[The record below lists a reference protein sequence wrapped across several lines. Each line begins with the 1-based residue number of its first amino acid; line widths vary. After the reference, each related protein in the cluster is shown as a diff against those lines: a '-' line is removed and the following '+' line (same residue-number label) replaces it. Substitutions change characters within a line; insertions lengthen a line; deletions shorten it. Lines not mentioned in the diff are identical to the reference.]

1 MAGWSTNG
9 VAGQHR
15 RRSDNPFGMV
25 RRSPAARFCCTPSKA
40 KAWAVGVN
48 WYLAR
53 AIKVVVD
60 YEHTTVTGG
69 TAAGDREAENFV
81 VTRVQHS
88 F

>member
-1 MAGWSTNG
+1 
-9 VAGQHR
+9 
-15 RRSDNPFGMV
+15 
-25 RRSPAARFCCTPSKA
+25 
-40 KAWAVGVN
+40 VGLN

-60 YEHTTVTGG
+60 YEHTTFTGG